1 MMAQSSFLLGGNS
14 LYFLKGGIFDGTLIL
29 RMFPL
34 DGHYYY
40 CRNLRQKRAAAWGLR
55 APQKALF

>member
-40 CRNLRQKRAAAWGLR
+40 CRNLRQKRAAA
-55 APQKALF
+55 